1 MNMNKTRRMLNA
13 VCLLI
18 VLTMFT
24 SKRQAASQAQEMKW
38 GWQNSLP
45 NDALSDDEW
54 ILMDSNTIEVLYG
67 VWGSSSNDVF
77 AVGNNGSIL
86 HYDGNQWR
94 AMNSG
99 TSASLY
105 GVWGTSSDNVFAVG
119 EGGTILHY
127 NGSVWHS
134 VDSGAHDQIQVN
146 GIWGSS
152 GSDIFIVGVDEENGD
167 GIILHYNG
175 SEWQEMN
182 RRALIYFGEIW
193 GTEPNDIFVLGGYQ
207 NPMVLSSYILHY
219 DGTEWRDVR
228 YGGGYETP
236 EWLNGLWGSGSD
248 DIFAVGY
255 GWDDTISD
263 HVAIVLHYEGNEWRK
278 IILEQTPERLNKV
291 WGSGPNDVFVA
302 GENGIILHYDGE
314 TWIVMNNSSNNDLK
328 SVWGSGPND
337 VFAVGENG
345 TILHY
350 AGSKYTISGHV
361 HDTTDVPLSNV
372 TVSAGSD
379 FTTVTDVDG
388 AYTLPDLSAGT
399 YTLTADKPSWA
410 FDPPTRTVVLDSD
423 VTGQDF
429 TGIDVS
435 AVISQVEYLADD
447 TETRL
452 NQLLNESH
460 DIAEDG
466 DYFAIAKKED
476 QVELIAD
483 AIVGGAGVLA
493 EGVDTVADTQ
503 DLMKMNFPGVTGRG
517 WGHIIDLRNSNE
529 VARDAFREAMLQPVT
544 GANAGRAA
552 KELFNG
558 AHLYYAADIADTAAD
573 DFLSDVLVKY
583 NWQMGLRSDLALQN
597 ELYPANEAL
606 VRVYVQNLG
615 TTTYRTMD
623 NVPFMTPDVQAMY
636 IEDLTK
642 RSQAN
647 VIMASTLENRA
658 RPLHLAR
665 DDRETEEDA
674 WLEEFLVKYLLKQ
687 LVYLWGDGPA
697 TLALEGL
704 EWGYEL
710 YQNHQ
715 RLKEDMRM
723 MHLAVEGM
731 SGAATSENRV
741 YLNTVHGMDNIVQG
755 IEPQIARGSIRSLT
769 HISEGEYKFFG
780 SWWWCEQAAYSE
792 VDISN
797 LSSYATVYQGIAD
810 YKSTGIL
817 GWNYELL
824 VSEGVKS
831 IPGSDSDLLRIY
843 YKRDDQGVSPDEVQT
858 YPVATEASAIN
869 VTLLGSTDTGTYYVT
884 NVGNTWAPIRVETSG
899 AVRASLENHQ
909 TATTI
914 PYPIRTRVTAQDDN
928 LIYYSYIWVD
938 NPFTQTTNITLTQAL
953 PTDVEIVSSDAVST
967 SEDTLVWHQA
977 LGPQTTVEITH
988 TFRYQGE
995 AGEMVEY
1002 PEPQLTMTNISAT
1015 MQLTFTGETE
1025 SFTSL
1030 PPLTGESI
1038 PPAQVTKGEIVS
1050 VPITVT
1056 NRLTTETVSGTVQL
1070 ELIDFI
1076 AETHIYSD
1084 TRSVSLVG
1092 GTEQSI
1098 SFTLQTSD
1106 ITPRNY
1112 LLAASVTSNG
1122 GKEEIFEEYFAV
1134 QPLKIYL
1141 PLVLKTS

>member
-1 MNMNKTRRMLNA
+1 MKTSKTQRLLTV
-13 VCLLI
+13 VCLLLL
-18 VLTMFT
+18 LTLFT
-24 SKRQAASQAQEMKW
+24 SDGQAALTWTPKTQELEWEWQAPRL
-38 GWQNSLP
+38 NNAPS
-45 NDALSDDEW
+45 NYEW
-54 ILMDSNTIEVLYG
+54 TVMDSGTTETLYGVWCSDARSVFVVGNSGTILHYDGNEWRAMNSGTSVLLYG
-67 VWGSSSNDVF
+67 VWGTDSNNVFAVGNNGTILHYDGNEWHQMHSGTTIGLGAIWGSAPNDVFAVGGDGIILHYDGNEWHQMHSGTTTGLGAIWGSAPNDVFAVGGDGIILHYDGNNWSEVYRSTFEFLGGIWGNSSNDVF
-77 AVGNNGSIL
+77 AVGWQIIL
-86 HYDGNQWR
+86 HYDGNIWTE
-94 AMNSG
+94 MKIEHYVFLNE
-99 TSASLY
+99 
-105 GVWGTSSDNVFAVG
+105 VWSSDDEDDVYVAG
-119 EGGTILHY
+119 
-127 NGSVWHS
+127 
-134 VDSGAHDQIQVN
+134 DST
-146 GIWGSS
+146 WG
-152 GSDIFIVGVDEENGD
+152 
-167 GIILHYNG
+167 
-175 SEWQEMN
+175 
-182 RRALIYFGEIW
+182 R
-193 GTEPNDIFVLGGYQ
+193 
-207 NPMVLSSYILHY
+207 NPILHY
-219 DGTEWRDVR
+219 DGSTWSEVH
-228 YGGGYETP
+228 
-236 EWLNGLWGSGSD
+236 NGTTSL
-248 DIFAVGY
+248 
-255 GWDDTISD
+255 
-263 HVAIVLHYEGNEWRK
+263 R
-278 IILEQTPERLNKV
+278 
-291 WGSGPNDVFVA
+291 
-302 GENGIILHYDGE
+302 GIG
-314 TWIVMNNSSNNDLK
+314 
-328 SVWGSGPND
+328 GSGPND
-337 VFAVGENG
+337 VFAVGKNG

-350 AGSKYTISGHV
+350 AGKHYSISGHV
-361 HDTTDVPLSNV
+361 RDTTDAPLSNV

-379 FTTVTDVDG
+379 FTTVTNVDG

-429 TGIDVS
+429 AGIDVS

-452 NQLLNESH
+452 NQLLNESR

-606 VRVYVQNLG
+606 VSVYVQNLG

-642 RSQAN
+642 RSQSN
-647 VIMASTLENRA
+647 IIIASTLENRA

-687 LVYLWGDGPA
+687 LIYLWGDGPA
-697 TLALEGL
+697 AFATEAL

-780 SWWWCEQAAYSE
+780 SWWWCEHTAYSE

-831 IPGSDSDLLRIY
+831 IPGGDSDLLRIY

-884 NVGNTWAPIRVETSG
+884 NVGNTWVPIRVETSG

-914 PYPIRTRVTAQDDN
+914 PYPIRTRLTAQDDN

-938 NPFTQTTNITLTQAL
+938 NPFTQTVNITLTQAL
-953 PTDVEIVSSDAVST
+953 PADVEIVSSDAVST
-967 SEDTLVWHQA
+967 SEDALVWHQA
-977 LGPQTTVEITH
+977 LEPQTTVEITH
-988 TFRYQGE
+988 TFRYQGA
-995 AGEMVEY
+995 AGRTVEY

-1015 MQLTFTGETE
+1015 TQLTFTGETE

-1050 VPITVT
+1050 VPITLT

-1092 GTEQSI
+1092 GAEQSI
-1098 SFTLQTSD
+1098 SFTFQTSD

-1134 QPLKIYL
+1134 RPLKIYL